1 MVSCFGLVYLSFF
14 FFFEDPLLHN
24 FYFLWIWLVCDK
36 VSLVYIM
43 WTLSSALL
51 MSSLFHL

>member
-1 MVSCFGLVYLSFF
+1 MFWVGVSFFFF

-43 WTLSSALL
+43 WTLSLALL